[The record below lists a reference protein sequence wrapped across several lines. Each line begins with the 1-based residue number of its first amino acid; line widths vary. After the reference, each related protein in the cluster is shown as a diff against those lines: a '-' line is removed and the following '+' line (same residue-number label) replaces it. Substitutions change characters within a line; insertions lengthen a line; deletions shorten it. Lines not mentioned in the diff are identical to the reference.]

1 MRAENAVIVY
11 LDEIN
16 FTKRS
21 ISLRE
26 WSQKNSNL
34 AIDQKDIMIG
44 YRSVLASITSHE
56 GIALR
61 QYYAQAITGKDF
73 ADFLV
78 KLRLRY
84 PKRKLAVFMDQL
96 RVHKELEH
104 VQPMYIRHKITPIF
118 NVAYSPE
125 FNPIEAVFSKVKAI
139 FNRRRLNC
147 LVRKIGFNIDET
159 IKLAFRSISKD
170 HCTACVRKSMHLLE
184 KACNNV

>member
-1 MRAENAVIVY
+1 MKEENAKIVY

-21 ISLRE
+21 ISLCE

-34 AIDQKDIMIG
+34 AIDQKDIMVG
-44 YRSVLASITSHE
+44 YKSVLASITDLE
-56 GIALR
+56 GIGLR
-61 QYYAQAITGKDF
+61 QVYSQAITGKDF
-73 ADFLV
+73 ADYLI
-78 KLRLRY
+78 KLKTRY

-96 RVHKELEH
+96 NVHKEITH
-104 VQPMYIRHKITPIF
+104 VQPIYLKYNITPIF

-147 LVRKIGFNIDET
+147 LVRKIGFNADET
-159 IKLAFRSISKD
+159 IRIAFKAISKD
-170 HCTACVRKSMHLLE
+170 HC
-184 KACNNV
+184 